1 LFFTTGGKLQNV
13 LRVEEMALLTDEE
26 LVETLETQ
34 LPALL
39 ERHPELE
46 MRVYATF
53 MRMFATKQEVAA
65 VLTELR
71 EFRAEFDAS
80 RLEVNSRF
88 EKIDSRF
95 EQIDSQFKQVDS
107 RFEQIDSQFKQV
119 DSRFEQVDSRFEQ
132 VDSRFEQIDSRFEK
146 MDSRFEQVD
155 SRFEKMD
162 QRFSDLKDWVEMI
175 IGRFQTR
182 SGRKLEDVVAGT
194 MRVVLGRDDIRSEN
208 VRLRQSLEDTKGLIG
223 PAGRRYEVDI
233 LVDNSTLMVFE
244 VKSVCEVEDVD
255 RFGDK
260 VALMREQHPEQAI
273 EGVIVTMAP
282 LNEVEA
288 RCAEW
293 GIRLVH

>member
-1 LFFTTGGKLQNV
+1 
-13 LRVEEMALLTDEE
+13 MALLTDEE
-26 LVETLETQ
+26 LIETLETQ

-53 MRMFATKQEVAA
+53 MRAFATKQEVAA
-65 VLTELR
+65 VLAELR

-80 RLEVNSRF
+80 RLEIN
-88 EKIDSRF
+88 
-95 EQIDSQFKQVDS
+95 
-107 RFEQIDSQFKQV
+107 
-119 DSRFEQVDSRFEQ
+119 
-132 VDSRFEQIDSRFEK
+132 SRFEQIDSRFE
-146 MDSRFEQVD
+146 QVD
-155 SRFEKMD
+155 SRLDRMD

-175 IGRFQTR
+175 VGRFQTR

-194 MRVVLGRDDIRSEN
+194 MRLVLGRDDIRSEN
-208 VRLRQSLEDTKGLIG
+208 VRLRQPLEDSKGMIG

-260 VALMREQHPEQAI
+260 VALMRARIQSK
-273 EGVIVTMAP
+273 P
-282 LNEVEA
+282 LRV
-288 RCAEW
+288 
-293 GIRLVH
+293 

>member
-1 LFFTTGGKLQNV
+1 
-13 LRVEEMALLTDEE
+13 MALLTDEE
-26 LVETLETQ
+26 LIETLETQ

-46 MRVYATF
+46 IRVYTTF
-53 MRMFATKQEVAA
+53 MRTFATKREVAA
-65 VLTELR
+65 VLSELR
-71 EFRAEFDAS
+71 EFRVEFDDF

-88 EKIDSRF
+88 EQVDRRF
-95 EQIDSQFKQVDS
+95 EQ
-107 RFEQIDSQFKQV
+107 
-119 DSRFEQVDSRFEQ
+119 
-132 VDSRFEQIDSRFEK
+132 
-146 MDSRFEQVD
+146 
-155 SRFEKMD
+155 MD

-175 IGRFQTR
+175 VGRFQTR

-194 MRVVLGRDDIRSEN
+194 MRVVLGRDDILSEN
-208 VRLRQSLEDTKGLIG
+208 VRLRQPLEDRDGMIG
-223 PAGRRYEVDI
+223 PSGRRYEVDI
-233 LVDNSTLMVFE
+233 VVDNSTLLVFE

-260 VALMREQHPEQAI
+260 VALMRALHSEQAV

-282 LNEVEA
+282 LNAVEA

>member
-1 LFFTTGGKLQNV
+1 MFFTTGGKLQNV

-53 MRMFATKQEVAA
+53 MRTFATKQEVAA

-80 RLEVNSRF
+80 RLEV
-88 EKIDSRF
+88 
-95 EQIDSQFKQVDS
+95 
-107 RFEQIDSQFKQV
+107 
-119 DSRFEQVDSRFEQ
+119 
-132 VDSRFEQIDSRFEK
+132 
-146 MDSRFEQVD
+146 D

-175 IGRFQTR
+175 VGRFQTR

-208 VRLRQSLEDTKGLIG
+208 VRLRQPLEDSKGMIG

-260 VALMREQHPEQAI
+260 VALMQEQHSEQAI

-282 LNEVEA
+282 LSEVEA